1 MGRARRRKLAV
12 LAVVGTMG
20 LAGCSPLVPIAHGPH
35 GEPADGRGY
44 PASISDDG
52 QVISYTSDASNLVP
66 GDTNGVT
73 DVFVLDRR
81 THRTVRADVSSTG
94 AQANDRALTVGR
106 ISGNG
111 RAVTF
116 VSGAT
121 NLVPGDTDGVD
132 DIFVHD
138 LRTGATERVS
148 VGTDGRQITGLGP
161 RGSVMSDDA
170 RFVAFTASGL
180 DPANRWRSGIYVHD
194 RRRHRTR
201 LVPGPALPPDAVL
214 GTFSGDGHVLVYLVG
229 AADGSG
235 VVPVVRDL
243 RTGRDDRI
251 VADRPFASEYTI
263 DIDDAGRTITWGGRS
278 WDGLYTGLVVD
289 RRTRSVETLATTTGG
304 HCTITVSSTGRYVA
318 TFTDAGPAA
327 GLSAAIRVLDRR
339 RGTSTPVGV
348 GYWVDLSDDGRA
360 ATVET
365 ADQEGPFLWL
375 APRRR

>member
-1 MGRARRRKLAV
+1 SIADNLA
-12 LAVVGTMG
+12 
-20 LAGCSPLVPIAHGPH
+20 
-35 GEPADGRGY
+35 
-44 PASISDDG
+44 
-52 QVISYTSDASNLVP
+52 P
-66 GDTNGVT
+66 GDTNGVD
-73 DVFVLDRR
+73 DV
-81 THRTVRADVSSTG
+81 
-94 AQANDRALTVGR
+94 
-106 ISGNG
+106 
-111 RAVTF
+111 
-116 VSGAT
+116 
-121 NLVPGDTDGVD
+121 
-132 DIFVHD
+132 FVHD

-148 VGTDGRQITGLGP
+148 VGTDGRQIAWMGS
-161 RGSVMSDDA
+161 RGSVISDDA
-170 RFVAFTASGL
+170 RYVAFSAYGL
-180 DPANRWRSGIYVHD
+180 DPADPWRLDIYVHD
-194 RRRHRTR
+194 RRLHRTVA
-201 LVPGPALPPDAVL
+201 VPDLPPGAEL
-214 GTFSGDGHVLVYLVG
+214 GTFSGNGRVLVYLVG

-243 RTGRDDRI
+243 RTGRDDPI

-278 WDGLYTGLVVD
+278 WDGLYTGLVAD

>member
-12 LAVVGTMG
+12 LAVVGTLG
-20 LAGCSPLVPIAHGPH
+20 LTGCSPLLPIAHGPH

-52 QVISYTSDASNLVP
+52 QVIAYPSDASNLVP

-73 DVFVLDRR
+73 DLFALDRR
-81 THRTVRADVSSTG
+81 TGRTVRVDVSSTG
-94 AQANDRALTVGR
+94 EQANGRALTLARV
-106 ISGNG
+106 SGNG

-116 VSGAT
+116 VSIAS
-121 NLVPGDTDGVD
+121 NLVPGDTNGVD
-132 DIFVHD
+132 DVFVHD

-148 VGTDGRQITGLGP
+148 VGTDGGQIAWLGS

-170 RFVAFTASGL
+170 RFVAFSAFGL
-180 DPANRWRSGIYVHD
+180 DPADPWRLGIYVRD
-194 RRRHRTR
+194 RRRHRTVA
-201 LVPGPALPPDAVL
+201 VPDLPAGAEF
-214 GTFSGDGHVLVYLVG
+214 GTFSGDGHALVYLVS
-229 AADGSG
+229 AEDGSG

-251 VADRPFASEYTI
+251 VADRPFASEYTV
-263 DIDDAGRTITWGGRS
+263 DIDDAGRTVTWGGRS
-278 WDGLYTGLVVD
+278 WDGVYTGLVAD

-375 APRRR
+375 APRRG